1 MEQFFYRNL
10 LEQLKKWISRK
21 EIYAIKGP
29 RQSGKTTLLR
39 ILKDYLIGEKGVA
52 FENIVFLTL
61 EDREVL
67 EKFSRNP
74 KEFVRSLVLHK
85 QNERF
90 YFLIDEFQYLQDG
103 GQKLKLLY
111 DLFENIKFIITGSS
125 SLELTGK
132 TAKFLVG
139 RMFSF
144 YLYQLSFEEFISV
157 KSSQLN
163 NVYQENSRLIKE
175 FILEGKDFSC
185 PQEDIFGGDFE
196 RYFEEYSLFG
206 GYPEVIKTDD
216 IETKRLILKN
226 IYDTYVS
233 KDIIELLKITDISKF
248 RTILELLAN
257 QIGCL
262 INYNSLTTDS
272 GSYFNQIKHYLSVLE
287 ETFIIGQ
294 LRPFFTNKTTELK
307 KNPKAYFID
316 PGLRNYL
323 LNNFNEFSL
332 RPDKGGIVENI
343 VFTQL
348 KIKEF
353 DPLKYWRTLSKAEVD
368 FIIEIG
374 GELVPIEVKY
384 SYFKRPQITRSFRN
398 FILQYQPQKAIV
410 LTKNFWGNLNFEKT
424 IIKFIPVWYL

>member
-1 MEQFFYRNL
+1 MEHFFYRNL
-10 LEQLKKWISRK
+10 LEQLKKWISRR

-39 ILKDYLIGEKGVA
+39 ILQDYLIGEKGVSL
-52 FENIVFLTL
+52 ENIVFLTL

-74 KEFVRSLVLHK
+74 KEFVRSLVMHK
-85 QNERF
+85 PNEQF
-90 YFLIDEFQYLQDG
+90 YFLIDEFQYLPDG

-144 YLYQLSFEEFISV
+144 YLYQLSFEEFISL

-163 NVYQENSRLIKE
+163 NVYQEKSRLIKE
-175 FILEGKDFSC
+175 FILEGKDFAA
-185 PQEDIFGGDFE
+185 QEEDIFGSDFE

-233 KDIIELLKITDISKF
+233 KDIIELLKIMDISKF

-272 GSYFNQIKHYLSVLE
+272 QSYFNQIKHYLSVLE
-287 ETFIIGQ
+287 ETFIIGL

-316 PGLRNYL
+316 LGLRNYL

-348 KIKEF
+348 KMKEF
-353 DPLKYWRTLSKAEVD
+353 NPLKYWRTLSKAEVD

-384 SYFKRPQITRSFRN
+384 SYFKAPQITRGFRN